1 MANKGKKTILKI
13 MYGKRCMLCGEKKK
27 DEELTFHHIKPK
39 SYGGIAS
46 VENGALLCRKC
57 QENIHE
63 HEFLSSMYFDLT
75 LVILS
80 NKEKFA
86 LERKD

>member
-27 DEELTFHHIKPK
+27 DEKLTFHHIKPK
-39 SYGGIAS
+39 SHGGVAS
-46 VENGALLCRKC
+46 VENGALVCEECHIEINK
-57 QENIHE
+57 

-75 LVILS
+75 LVILN

>member
-39 SYGGIAS
+39 SHGGVAS
-46 VENGALLCRKC
+46 VENGALLCRDC
-57 QENIHE
+57 QDFIHQYDFLTE
-63 HEFLSSMYFDLT
+63 EFFDYT
-75 LVILS
+75 LKILS
-80 NKEKFA
+80 NKEKFNQ
-86 LERKD
+86 ER